1 MKAKLYT
8 LKAEA
13 KTDISLPKEYEKRN
27 AFSLMAQVVRVY
39 EDRAHFGLS
48 RVKTRSE
55 VNVSRRKIYKQK
67 GTGGARHGAKSA
79 HIFVGGGV
87 VHGPT
92 GMKRDLNMPV
102 NMKRKA
108 LTVALANK
116 FASGKAVL
124 VEGINKITKTREAN
138 NALVALKEK
147 LNIKSKVLVV
157 LANSDAKIFKF
168 FKNIKDV
175 DVVKF
180 SDLNAFLVLKRSLIL
195 VDSLAFELASSPKV
209 TKKVETKE
217 VKKVTKKVAVKKV
230 K

>member
-13 KTDISLPKEYEKRN
+13 KPDFSLPKEYVKTS
-27 AFSLMAQVVRVY
+27 AMSLLAQAVRVY
-39 EDRAHFGLS
+39 EDRTHFGLS

-55 VNVSRRKIYKQK
+55 VNISKKKIYKQK

-92 GMKRDLNMPV
+92 GMKRDLKMPI
-102 NMKRKA
+102 NMKKRA
-108 LTVALANK
+108 LLVALSNK

-124 VEGINKITKTREAN
+124 VEGINKITKTSEASK
-138 NALVALKEK
+138 ALMSIKGK
-147 LNIKSKVLVV
+147 LEVKSKVLVV
-157 LANSDAKIFKF
+157 LANSDAKIFRF
-168 FKNIKDV
+168 FKNIKNV

-180 SDLNAFLVLKRSLIL
+180 SDLNAFLVLKKSLIL
-195 VDSLAFELASSPKV
+195 IDREAFKS
-209 TKKVETKE
+209 
-217 VKKVTKKVAVKKV
+217 
-230 K
+230 

>member
-13 KTDISLPKEYEKRN
+13 KTDVSLPKEYEKQN
-27 AFSLMAQVVRVY
+27 AFSLMAQVIRVY
-39 EDRAHFGLS
+39 EDRTHFGLS

-55 VNVSRRKIYKQK
+55 VNISRKKIYKQK

-102 NMKRKA
+102 NMKKKA
-108 LTVALANK
+108 LLIALSNK

-124 VEGINKITKTREAN
+124 VEGINKISKTSEAN
-138 NALVALKEK
+138 NALVSLKEK

-157 LANSDAKIFKF
+157 LANSDAKIFRY
-168 FKNIKDV
+168 FKNIKNV

-180 SDLNAFLVLKRSLIL
+180 SDLNAFLVLKRSLVI
-195 VDSLAFELASSPKV
+195 VDSLAFE
-209 TKKVETKE
+209 TKKEEVKPSSVKKE
-217 VKKVTKKVAVKKV
+217 VKKVVVKKA

>member
-8 LKAEA
+8 LKAEV
-13 KTDISLPKEYEKRN
+13 KTDVSLPKEYEKQN
-27 AFSLMAQVVRVY
+27 AFSLMAQVIRVY
-39 EDRAHFGLS
+39 EDRTHFGLS

-55 VNVSRRKIYKQK
+55 VNISRKKIYKQK

-102 NMKRKA
+102 NMKKKA
-108 LTVALANK
+108 LLIALSNK

-124 VEGINKITKTREAN
+124 VEGISKISKTSEAS
-138 NALVALKEK
+138 NALVSLKEK

-157 LANSDAKIFKF
+157 LANSDAKIFRY

-180 SDLNAFLVLKRSLIL
+180 SDLNAFLVLKRSLVI
-195 VDSLAFELASSPKV
+195 VDSLAFE
-209 TKKVETKE
+209 TKKEEAKPNSVKKE
-217 VKKVTKKVAVKKV
+217 VKKVVTKKAK
-230 K
+230 

>member
-8 LKAEA
+8 LKGLA
-13 KTDISLPKEYEKRN
+13 KTDVSLPKEYVKTS
-27 AFSLMAQVVRVY
+27 AVSLLAQAVRVF
-39 EDRAHFGLS
+39 EDRTHFGLS

-55 VNVSRRKIYKQK
+55 VNISKKKIYKQK

-92 GMKRDLNMPV
+92 GMKRDLKMPI
-102 NMKRKA
+102 NMKKKA
-108 LTVALANK
+108 LRIALANK
-116 FASGKAVL
+116 FANGKAVL
-124 VEGINKITKTREAN
+124 VEGINKITKTQEASK
-138 NALVALKEK
+138 ALDILKSK

-157 LANSDAKIFKF
+157 LANTDAKIFKF
-168 FKNIKDV
+168 FKNIKNV
-175 DVVKF
+175 EVVKF

-195 VDSLAFELASSPKV
+195 IDSLSFE
-209 TKKVETKE
+209 TKKVT
-217 VKKVTKKVAVKKV
+217 VKKV

>member
-13 KTDISLPKEYEKRN
+13 KTDVSLPKEYEKQN
-27 AFSLMAQVVRVY
+27 AFSLMAQVIRVY
-39 EDRAHFGLS
+39 EDRTHFGLS

-55 VNVSRRKIYKQK
+55 VNISRKKIYKQK

-102 NMKRKA
+102 NMKKKA
-108 LTVALANK
+108 LLIALSNK

-124 VEGINKITKTREAN
+124 VEGINKISKTSEASK
-138 NALVALKEK
+138 ALVSLKEK

-157 LANSDAKIFKF
+157 LANSDAKIFRY

-180 SDLNAFLVLKRSLIL
+180 SDLNAFLVLKRSLVL
-195 VDSLAFELASSPKV
+195 VDSLAFETPKEV
-209 TKKVETKE
+209 KE
-217 VKKVTKKVAVKKV
+217 VKKTVKKVAVKKA